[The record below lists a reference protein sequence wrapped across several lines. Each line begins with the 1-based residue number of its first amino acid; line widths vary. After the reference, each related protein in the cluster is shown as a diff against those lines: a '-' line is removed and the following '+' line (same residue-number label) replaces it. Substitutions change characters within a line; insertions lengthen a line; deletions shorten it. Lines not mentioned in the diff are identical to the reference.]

1 LKLFLRAR
9 RIRRKGD
16 PEIAQLA
23 ALIGTGR
30 RTIDIGA
37 NRGVYSYWLAQT
49 SRAVEAFEPNPVL
62 AGRLTRAGIVNI
74 IVHALALSECSGAG
88 DLLVPRHCNGGLDD
102 PGGRLEGLARS
113 RVGQRFAVTLARLD
127 DFAFDD
133 VDFIKIDVE
142 GHEEKVIDGGWNTI
156 IAHRPLLLVEL
167 EERHNSGCVARVRER
182 FEGLDYRM
190 AFLDDGA
197 WYLSDLLGA
206 RQIGPSGRY
215 INNFLLCPNERFVAL
230 GDPVRTSR

>member
-9 RIRRKGD
+9 RIRRRGD

-23 ALIGTGR
+23 VLIGTGR

-49 SRAVEAFEPNPVL
+49 SRMVEAFEPNPVL
-62 AGRLTRAGIVNI
+62 AGNLARAGIGNI
-74 IVHALALSECSGAG
+74 TVHALALSECSGPG
-88 DLLVPRHCNGGLDD
+88 TLLVPCHRNGGFDD

-113 RVGQRFAVTLARLD
+113 QVGQRFAVTLARLD

-142 GHEEKVIDGGWNTI
+142 GHEEKVILGGWDTI
-156 IAHRPLLLVEL
+156 VAYRPFLLVEL
-167 EERHNSGCVARVRER
+167 EERHNSGCVVRVRER
-182 FEGLDYRM
+182 FEGLDYRL
-190 AFLDDGA
+190 AFLDDGIWHPA
-197 WYLSDLLGA
+197 DSLGA
-206 RQIGPSGRY
+206 AQFSPSGRY
-215 INNFLLCPNERFVAL
+215 INNFLLCPNERFAAL
-230 GDPVRTSR
+230 GDPVRISR